1 MIFNSVLSFVLC
13 PIGRKNEVR
22 IGTEN
27 QAGIMR
33 RKQVGIMIEG
43 IVVTAGGI
51 MIVVVEIVI
60 GTMIEIADMIASVI
74 GILIATE
81 VMIQEVT
88 AGHALGQGNV
98 REIMIATGFFFFL
111 LN

>member
-1 MIFNSVLSFVLC
+1 
-13 PIGRKNEVR
+13 
-22 IGTEN
+22 
-27 QAGIMR
+27 
-33 RKQVGIMIEG
+33 
-43 IVVTAGGI
+43 

-60 GTMIEIADMIASVI
+60 GTMIEIADMIVSVI